1 MVEIVL
7 DYRVADNYLTW
18 KDVPEGYEI
27 RTLPAGNIGCFPCKM
42 KSLQEANTKMWEE
55 KVRW

>member
-27 RTLPAGNIGCFPCKM
+27 RTLPAGI
-42 KSLQEANTKMWEE
+42 
-55 KVRW
+55 